1 VLIVTL
7 ALDKR
12 GQLAADMDIRSLGL
26 PGDRANPLEDSLD
39 ELADAVEE
47 ALRRLD
53 RGVKDD
59 DLALEQAL
67 NRTLKKA
74 SQRIWDRRPMVETVV
89 LRV

>member
-1 VLIVTL
+1 
-7 ALDKR
+7 
-12 GQLAADMDIRSLGL
+12 
-26 PGDRANPLEDSLD
+26 
-39 ELADAVEE
+39 
-47 ALRRLD
+47 
-53 RGVKDD
+53 VKDD